1 MDGHDVSVNR
11 GRQEL
16 SAMIDFFGIK
26 PPVETLEAAVR
37 IYRLAVQR
45 GFTRGR
51 SVQRVAASCLYI
63 WCRCARACVCGAGG
77 GGRRLAGRRSCAAS
91 PSLSPLHTFTPHLP
105 HFPVHS

>member
-63 WCRCARACVCGAGG
+63 WCRCVRACGFVVVSGRGAGAV
-77 GGRRLAGRRSCAAS
+77 AGRERAQSSASAPSAARRAGSRRSGMC
-91 PSLSPLHTFTPHLP
+91 
-105 HFPVHS
+105 